1 MNMRK
6 ALIFLSALCVCLP
19 LYSKILKTGTQVK
32 ALPSPLFI
40 DGSTK
45 MIGDFYGKKYVVL
58 YLFELNRAALDDFA
72 VMHEVRKQ
80 SADIADFVG
89 IGVGN
94 IAQVK
99 KFPGVMQFGFPV
111 NADKGEARE
120 MFARDGEKLPLAVVL
135 DKRGVILWRGAVK
148 MALKTL
154 RECESGKFDLKE
166 EIRQEVFTDTVNDA
180 IRNEKYDVALPMLKK
195 EFAANPRKLELL
207 RVQIAILK
215 KLNRIDEAFAAIL
228 EAQNLRPKSYRI
240 FELEYQLIGETKK
253 NERLAD
259 FFERLKKNF
268 AKNPG
273 VLLGFALSEC
283 KLPPDQLEF
292 KYVFDLVETGWNSK
306 AFAKDEDKGMYAL
319 DYAKILHSVGRNDL
333 AAVMARHAQVLLAK
347 NEQGAQKAKNAF
359 LYYTKMMQIAPKVKL
374 PDLKK

>member
-1 MNMRK
+1 MRK

-72 VMHEVRKQ
+72 AMREVRKQ
-80 SADIADFVG
+80 SVDIADFVG
-89 IGVGN
+89 IAVGN
-94 IAQVK
+94 IAQAK

-135 DKRGVILWRGAVK
+135 DKRGVILWRGPVK
-148 MALKTL
+148 MVMKIL

-195 EFAANPRKLELL
+195 EFIANPRKLELL
-207 RVQIAILK
+207 RVQVAILK

-228 EAQNLRPKSYRI
+228 EAQTLRPKNYRI
-240 FELEYQLIGETKK
+240 FEMEYQLIGETKK
-253 NERLAD
+253 TERLAD

-268 AKNPG
+268 AKAPG
-273 VLLGFALSEC
+273 ILLGFALSEC

-333 AAVMARHAQVLLAK
+333 AAVMARHAQVLLVK
-347 NEQGAQKAKNAF
+347 NEQGAQKAKTAF

>member
-6 ALIFLSALCVCLP
+6 ALIFLSALCACLP
-19 LYSKILKTGTQVK
+19 LYSGMLKTGTQVK

-72 VMHEVRKQ
+72 AMREVRKQ
-80 SADIADFVG
+80 SVDIADFVG
-89 IGVGN
+89 IAVGN
-94 IAQVK
+94 IAQAK

-135 DKRGVILWRGAVK
+135 DKRGVILWRGPVK
-148 MALKTL
+148 MVMKIL

-195 EFAANPRKLELL
+195 E
-207 RVQIAILK
+207 
-215 KLNRIDEAFAAIL
+215 
-228 EAQNLRPKSYRI
+228 S
-240 FELEYQLIGETKK
+240 
-253 NERLAD
+253 
-259 FFERLKKNF
+259 
-268 AKNPG
+268 
-273 VLLGFALSEC
+273 
-283 KLPPDQLEF
+283 
-292 KYVFDLVETGWNSK
+292 
-306 AFAKDEDKGMYAL
+306 
-319 DYAKILHSVGRNDL
+319 
-333 AAVMARHAQVLLAK
+333 
-347 NEQGAQKAKNAF
+347 
-359 LYYTKMMQIAPKVKL
+359 
-374 PDLKK
+374 